1 MDAFKLTFETTIV
14 GISAFLWLGIAI
26 DLISPTFLPR
36 IKSYLDGTNQSVVG
50 AVLLATAYG
59 LGSAILPI
67 SAQLV
72 NDEHWPLPED
82 AIRCRVAEEEEGRLK
97 LVNYSSLSN
106 LLIAP
111 NHGSAC
117 ASSLWNRIRGGGKT
131 NPNGT
136 PTATLARNEA
146 VSEEQL
152 FEAHAQ
158 QKTILA
164 KFEVLEN
171 RALGQGTNREE
182 LFRQLR
188 ERMIVLRGAVF
199 SGFILFLI
207 CLFGCIAPERDQP
220 INRWRAFLGIMLASS
235 LTIFVIHNGL
245 RDLQNPSI
253 FDIPILEGVL
263 GAISVFGGF
272 LAVRGVRRRSFLGV
286 QFLLVIAV
294 GAAFSYG
301 GWIWSEV
308 LYDQQV
314 IASSAVSLARP
325 EAAKIQSGGFS
336 DRLPSKSGSTESVQ

>member
-1 MDAFKLTFETTIV
+1 MDAFKLAFETTIV

-26 DLISPTFLPR
+26 DLISPTFLPQ
-36 IKSYLDGTNQSVVG
+36 IKSWLEGTNQSLVG
-50 AVLLATAYG
+50 AALLVTAYC

-82 AIRCRVAEEEEGRLK
+82 VIRCRVTEEEEGRLK
-97 LVNYSSLSN
+97 LVKYSSLPNPQIARSN
-106 LLIAP
+106 
-111 NHGSAC
+111 GSAC
-117 ASSLWNRIRGGGKT
+117 ACSLWSRVRGGGKT

-136 PTATLARNEA
+136 PTASLARNEA
-146 VSEEQL
+146 MSVEQL
-152 FEAHAQ
+152 SGADAQ
-158 QKTILA
+158 QKVKLA
-164 KFEVLEN
+164 QFEVLEN

-199 SGFILFLI
+199 SGLILFLI

-220 INRWRAFLGIMLASS
+220 INWWRTFLGIVLASG
-235 LTIFVIHNGL
+235 LTILLIRNGY

-253 FDIPILEGVL
+253 FDIPILEAVL
-263 GAISVFGGF
+263 GTISVFGGF
-272 LAVRGVRRRSFLGV
+272 LAVRGVRRRSFLRV
-286 QFLLVIAV
+286 QFLLVIAF

-314 IASSAVSLARP
+314 IASSAVSLVRP
-325 EAAKIQSGGFS
+325 EPSGMSSGVVS
-336 DRLPSKSGSTESVQ
+336 DRLSSKSGSIDNLQ